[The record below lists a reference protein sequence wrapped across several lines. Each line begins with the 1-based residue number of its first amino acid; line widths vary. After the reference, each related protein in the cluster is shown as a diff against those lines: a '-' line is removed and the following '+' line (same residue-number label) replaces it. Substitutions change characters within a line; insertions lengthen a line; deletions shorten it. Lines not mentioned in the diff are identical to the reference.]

1 MVFGLYFFDK
11 KFVRICRQF
20 STKEKIMAILVL
32 GGGVI
37 GVCTAYYLAKNGE
50 KVVVLERQADVAEE
64 TSFGNAGQ
72 ISPGYSTPWAAPKIP
87 TKAMK
92 WLFQKHAP
100 LAIRPDGTGFQAG
113 WMWQML
119 ANCNIHAYEINKERM
134 MRVSEYSRDC
144 IRSLRDEIGITYE
157 QRTGGTIQ
165 LFRKPAQLEAMKLD
179 TKVLEECG
187 VPYEVLDKEGL
198 INAEPGLAYASADLL
213 GGLRLPNDE
222 TGDCNLFTKRLAKHC
237 ESLGVEFRFNT
248 VVETISFDNQKITGV
263 VANGETLTADG
274 YVLAF
279 GSYSRRLAL
288 PLGLN
293 LPVYPVKGYSLTI
306 DIVDE
311 TKAPVST
318 VLDETYKIAITRFDK
333 RIRVGGMAEL
343 SGFDKSL
350 NPARRETLE
359 MVTKSLF
366 DGGDLP
372 NASFWTGLRPM
383 TPDGTPIIG
392 ATKFNN
398 LFINTGHGTLGWT
411 MACGSG
417 KLLADIVLG
426 KQAEIS
432 LEGLDISRYR

>member
-1 MVFGLYFFDK
+1 MN
-11 KFVRICRQF
+11 I
-20 STKEKIMAILVL
+20 IVL

-37 GVCTAYYLAKNGE
+37 GTTTAYYLAKSGA
-50 KVVVLERQADVAEE
+50 KVTVLERQSNVAEE

-72 ISPGYSTPWAAPKIP
+72 ISPGYSTPWAAPAIP
-87 TKAMK
+87 MKAIK

-100 LAIRPDGTGFQAG
+100 LAISPDGTSFQLA
-113 WMWQML
+113 WMKQML
-119 ANCNIHAYEINKERM
+119 ANCNAKRYEINKERM
-134 MRVSEYSRDC
+134 MRVAEYSRDC
-144 IRSLRDEIGITYE
+144 IRALRDETHIDYE
-157 QRTGGTIQ
+157 QRTGGTLQ

-179 TKVLEECG
+179 TKVLDELG
-187 VPYEVLDKEGL
+187 VPYQVLDKDGL
-198 INAEPGLAYASADLL
+198 VRAEPALAYASANLL

-222 TGDCNLFTKRLAKHC
+222 TGDCNLFTKRLAEHC
-237 ESLGVEFRFNT
+237 KTLGVEFKFNT
-248 VVETISFDNQKITGV
+248 VIDKIIFDTQKVTGV

-274 YVLAF
+274 FVLAL
-279 GSYSRRLAL
+279 GSYSRAMAKD
-288 PLGLN
+288 LGLD

-311 TKAPVST
+311 SKAPIST
-318 VLDETYKIAITRFDK
+318 VLDETYKVAITRFDK

-350 NPARRETLE
+350 NPARRATLE

-372 NASFWTGLRPM
+372 QGKFWTGLRPM

-392 ATKFNN
+392 ATKFDN

-417 KLLADIVLG
+417 KLLSDIILG
-426 KQAEIS
+426 QPTQIS
-432 LEGLDISRYR
+432 LEGLNISRYKQ